1 MIILYFSRSLIW
13 YQVNEVDQNQIFFPT
28 LQIIGAWKI
37 ERMRHYGPMDN
48 DYFWFLHPNM
58 MEWQLH
64 PDMLEFQQHL
74 KVTIYCPF
82 VFKTFPFD
90 TNYCDFSFGALENE
104 NKSIQLNSTRIRYKH
119 KRLHQGEGLLYLDES
134 YLPFDI
140 YLESKM
146 PFEVELAGMWYS
158 FTGMKITL
166 TRNNFDELQGSFYGP
181 TLMFSLLSLVSYG
194 ISEDSVRIFSILIK
208 SLCKY
213 HMICKSSGSQR
224 PTKNLL

>member
-1 MIILYFSRSLIW
+1 M
-13 YQVNEVDQNQIFFPT
+13 DQNQIFFPT
-28 LQIIGAWKI
+28 LQIGGAWKI

-104 NKSIQLNSTRIRYKH
+104 NKSLQLNSTRIKYKH
-119 KRLHQGEGLLYLDES
+119 KKLHQGEGLLYMDES
-134 YLPFDI
+134 YLPFHI

-146 PFEVELAGMWYS
+146 PFDIELAGMWYS

-194 ISEDSVRIFSILIK
+194 IIEDSVRIF
-208 SLCKY
+208 
-213 HMICKSSGSQR
+213 QF
-224 PTKNLL
+224 

>member
-1 MIILYFSRSLIW
+1 M
-13 YQVNEVDQNQIFFPT
+13 QIG
-28 LQIIGAWKI
+28 GAWKI

-48 DYFWFLHPNM
+48 DYFWFLHPNL

-64 PDMLEFQQHL
+64 PDMLEFQQHI

-104 NKSIQLNSTRIRYKH
+104 NKSLQLNSTRIKYKH
-119 KRLHQGEGLLYLDES
+119 KKLHQGEGPLYLDES

-140 YLESKM
+140 YLESEM
-146 PFEVELAGMWYS
+146 AFEVELAGMWYS
-158 FTGMKITL
+158 FTKMKITL

-194 ISEDSVRIFSILIK
+194 ISEDSVSCFF
-208 SLCKY
+208 
-213 HMICKSSGSQR
+213 
-224 PTKNLL
+224 NFD